1 MENPQ
6 TELTQKDTEEVNTPQ
21 QDTPTEEK
29 QPEQES
35 QGNKANKHSTN
46 KYERLYQRYED
57 LKKVS
62 ILHKKPQKLKEK
74 SIGARLYSCFE
85 AFVMGIVV

>member
-21 QDTPTEEK
+21 KDTPVQEK

-35 QGNKANKHSTN
+35 QELKANSQSKN

-62 ILHKKPQKLKEK
+62 ILIKKSQKL
-74 SIGARLYSCFE
+74 
-85 AFVMGIVV
+85 

>member
-21 QDTPTEEK
+21 KDTLVQEK

-35 QGNKANKHSTN
+35 QELKANSQSKN

-62 ILHKKPQKLKEK
+62 ILIKKSQKL
-74 SIGARLYSCFE
+74 
-85 AFVMGIVV
+85 